1 MSNSQEEVAKTK
13 CPVSLV
19 STVWNDVEGCRVFFR
34 QMANQTQYPAEI
46 VITDAGSTDG
56 TWEFLQEESAED
68 RPWKLVLLQEPRCN
82 VARGR
87 NLAIAAAGFE
97 IIASTDIGCEWDPEW
112 LEELVEPL
120 FSKPQVEM
128 VAGSWAVKFEGLRG
142 PWALAEWALKSG
154 KHESVAEAVTFASS
168 RSIAYRKEVWRK
180 IGGYAEDLTL
190 AGDDTVFGHMMNL
203 AGVRASAAPR
213 IRCYWHRHESL
224 KGFLKE
230 NRRNFIGDGEAMLSI
245 RHFLLVGGRLVLE
258 WMSAL
263 TGVFFILLGM
273 PTGLVIIVF
282 LPFVCSNL
290 LRMKNWIKS
299 SRLLASYGITYA
311 FPRVVFFD
319 TALRIYGLVGF
330 MEGYLGGFTKC
341 SKVRLRLQKLI
352 HEK

>member
-1 MSNSQEEVAKTK
+1 
-13 CPVSLV
+13 
-19 STVWNDVEGCRVFFR
+19 
-34 QMANQTQYPAEI
+34 
-46 VITDAGSTDG
+46 
-56 TWEFLQEESAED
+56 
-68 RPWKLVLLQEPRCN
+68 

-87 NLAIAAAGFE
+87 NLAIEAAKCE

-120 FSKPQVEM
+120 FSKPEVEM
-128 VAGSWAVKFEGLRG
+128 VAGSWAVKFEGLKG
-142 PWALAEWALKSG
+142 PWAPAEWALKGG

-168 RSIAYRKEVWRK
+168 RSIAYRKEVWQK

-282 LPFVCSNL
+282 LPFVFSNL

-319 TALRIYGLVGF
+319 IALRIYGLVGF
-330 MEGYLGGFTKC
+330 MEGFLSGIQKC
-341 SKVRLRLQKLI
+341 ASVRGRIKKLKKEESP
-352 HEK
+352 EKPVK